1 MNINQKKQI
10 KMLREAGHSYGS
22 IARLLHLNENAVKT
36 HCRRNG
42 LNGFRAI
49 SDSSEDYCENC
60 GMEIIQMPGRKKKRF
75 CSSFCRTS
83 WWNAHLDHVNRKA
96 NYEILCPGCGKT
108 FISYGNRNRKYCSHE
123 CYIDDRFGRKE
134 TPEGEASELG

>member
-60 GMEIIQMPGRKKKRF
+60 GMEIIQKTLLF
-75 CSSFCRTS
+75 ELLSHQLVECSSGS
-83 WWNAHLDHVNRKA
+83 
-96 NYEILCPGCGKT
+96 
-108 FISYGNRNRKYCSHE
+108 
-123 CYIDDRFGRKE
+123 
-134 TPEGEASELG
+134 GEP